1 MLNHIK
7 LEGYKSIRSL
17 DLELKNL
24 NILVGSN
31 GAGKSNFIQF
41 FRFMKM
47 LVEQQLQIFVAKQA
61 GANAILHFGTKTT
74 KELNIELTFM
84 PNSYHAKLAS
94 TVNDDLIFTEEKG
107 EFHYRIEGAL
117 PENSWK
123 TYPYTLGGKKESGLK
138 ESDLEGNA
146 KNVAS
151 WTEEYIQSWK
161 VYHFHDTSET
171 ALVKRECALED
182 SVSLASDASN
192 LASFL
197 YLLKLIYKADY
208 SKIVAV
214 VKLVAPYFHD
224 FYLEPNPENPNSI
237 RLRWLHAGQED
248 AIFSA
253 SQLSDGTLRFICL
266 ATLFL
271 QPERLLPKTIII
283 DEPELGLHP
292 YAIQLLAGMMKSC
305 STKTQVIAA
314 TQSVTL
320 LNQFTFEDLIVVD
333 RKDNASVF
341 KRPTKEEADTWMEEY
356 GLGELWEKNWLG
368 GTP

>member
-1 MLNHIK
+1 MFTPNGMLNHIK
-7 LEGYKSIRSL
+7 LEGYKSIHSL
-17 DLELKNL
+17 DLELRNL

-74 KELNIELTFM
+74 KKLNIELAFK
-84 PNSYHAKLAS
+84 PNAYHATLAS

-107 EFHYRIEGAL
+107 LYHNNGKIYR
-117 PENSWK
+117 
-123 TYPYTLGGKKESGLK
+123 YPLEGKKESGIK
-138 ESDLEGNA
+138 DSNKTA
-146 KNVAS
+146 VS
-151 WTEEYIQSWK
+151 YIEDYIKSWK

-171 ALVKRECALED
+171 ALVKKECTLNGMT
-182 SVSLASDASN
+182 SLAWDAAN

-197 YLLKLIYKADY
+197 YFLRRISNTHY

-271 QPERLLPKTIII
+271 QPEGLLPKTIII

-292 YAIQLLAGMMKSC
+292 YAIQLLASMMKSC
-305 STKTQVIAA
+305 ATKTQVIAA

-341 KRPTKEEADTWMEEY
+341 KRPTKEEADTWMEKY

>member
-1 MLNHIK
+1 MLNRIK

-41 FRFMKM
+41 FRFMRM

-74 KELNIELTFM
+74 KELNIELTFS
-84 PNSYHAKLAS
+84 PNAYHAKLVS

-107 EFHYRIEGAL
+107 LYNNNYGTVNI
-117 PENSWK
+117 
-123 TYPYTLGGKKESGLK
+123 YPLEGKKESTI
-138 ESDLEGNA
+138 
-146 KNVAS
+146 KNS
-151 WTEEYIQSWK
+151 TEFAVGYIEKYIKSWK

-171 ALVKRECALED
+171 ALVKKECALNGML
-182 SVSLASDASN
+182 SLAWDAAN

-197 YLLKLIYKADY
+197 YLLRRISNTHY

-224 FYLEPNPENPNSI
+224 FYLEPNPENPDSI

-248 AIFSA
+248 TIFSA

-271 QPERLLPKTIII
+271 QPPGFLPATIII

-292 YAIQLLAGMMKSC
+292 YAIQLLASMMKSC
-305 STKTQVIAA
+305 ATKTQVIAA

>member
-1 MLNHIK
+1 MQSGMLNHIK
-7 LEGYKSIRSL
+7 IDGFKSIRSL
-17 DLELKNL
+17 DLELKSL

-31 GAGKSNFIQF
+31 GAGKSNLIQF
-41 FRFMKM
+41 FRFMRM
-47 LVEQQLQIFVAKQA
+47 LVDTQLQLFVAQQG

-74 KELNIELTFM
+74 KTLNIALALN
-84 PNSYHAKLAS
+84 PNAYHAKLAS
-94 TVNDDLIFTEEKG
+94 TVNDELLFTEEEGQYLYTSNDGSNKTT
-107 EFHYRIEGAL
+107 HYSLE
-117 PENSWK
+117 
-123 TYPYTLGGKKESGLK
+123 GKKESGI
-138 ESDLEGNA
+138 
-146 KNVAS
+146 KNSNERAVG
-151 WTEEYIQSWK
+151 YIEKYIKSWK

-171 ALVKRECALED
+171 ALFKRECALNGIP
-182 SVSLASDASN
+182 SLAWDAAN

-197 YLLKLIYKADY
+197 HYLKGSYRVQY
-208 SKIVAV
+208 NNIVAI

-224 FYLEPNPENPNSI
+224 FYLEPNPKNPNSI
-237 RLRWLHAGQED
+237 RLRWLHVEQED
-248 AIFSA
+248 AVFSA

-271 QPERLLPKTIII
+271 QPEDLLPKTIII

-292 YAIQLLAGMMKSC
+292 YAIQLLASMMKSC
-305 STKTQVIAA
+305 STKNQVIAA

-333 RKDNASVF
+333 RDKGASVF
-341 KRPTKEEADTWMEEY
+341 KRPTQEEADTWMEDY